1 MNKLLNNIQGW
12 VHNGYAGNHL
22 QMADYGGSANATTFS
37 GRQFAVYIAE
47 DDTVGTFNTSSNGS
61 EFQRLD
67 VEGITLPTFTPNQE
81 FEMRSGSGRVA
92 EFGAMFSSSKGVD
105 TEFTISGRLD
115 LGSLPILAE
124 SVLAQTSG
132 TDNEITL
139 AAGGY
144 EPANISHGADVTAND
159 WHLSLSV
166 YFQSPAGSS
175 NSDSYKLAG
184 CVCTSLTL
192 SADMGTASGRYDYS
206 ATFKT
211 RYKPVKGTASMS
223 SATAINATNVFLSE
237 QSHKSLEIFDV
248 DADLTVGSGGGSGSS
263 TTVTCASTANVKPG
277 MSVTGTNI
285 GTNAYVVS
293 ITDGTTFVAS
303 VANSGTVS
311 GNLTFVSDY
320 TSINPLFNSISLT
333 FESPTVF
340 LGAQGD
346 NAEPEVIARAV
357 PELNMTMAGSVKYDS
372 ETDKLLEAHRDPAQT
387 SYIQFYIG
395 DYVPTNLPAVGAV
408 FPQNITLG
416 QNAGAT
422 LQWIF
427 HKAKLISASVGSD
440 DVASIDFEAKI
451 LDPAAAT
458 YEILHLGVGATA

>member
-12 VHNGYAGNHL
+12 VHNGASGNAL
-22 QMADYGGSANATTFS
+22 QMADYGGTANATTFS
-37 GRQFAVYIAE
+37 GKQFAVYIAE
-47 DDTVGTFNTSSNGS
+47 DDTVGVFNTSGSGS
-61 EFQRLD
+61 EFQRID

-92 EFGAMFSSSKGVD
+92 EFGSMFSSSKGVD

-115 LGSLPILAE
+115 LGVLPILAE

-132 TDNEITL
+132 ADNEITL

-144 EPANISHGADVTAND
+144 SPANIANGAAVGAND

-166 YFQSPAGSS
+166 YFQSPSGTTNA
-175 NSDSYKLAG
+175 DSYKLSG
-184 CVCTSLTL
+184 CVCTNLSLT
-192 SADMGTASGRYDYS
+192 ADMGTASGRYDYS

-211 RYKPVKGTASMS
+211 RYKPAKGEASMDN
-223 SATAINATNVFLSE
+223 ATAINSTNVFLSE
-237 QSHKSLEIFDV
+237 QSQKSLEIFDM
-248 DADLTVGSGGGSGSS
+248 DGSG
-263 TTVTCASTANVKPG
+263 
-277 MSVTGTNI
+277 
-285 GTNAYVVS
+285 
-293 ITDGTTFVAS
+293 TDH
-303 VANSGTVS
+303 
-311 GNLTFVSDY
+311 

-333 FESPTVF
+333 FDSPTVM

-357 PELNMTMAGSVKYDS
+357 PELSMTMSGSVKYDT

-395 DYVPTNLPAVGAV
+395 DYVPTNLPSSGAV

-416 QNAGAT
+416 QDAGAT

-427 HKAKLISASVGSD
+427 HKAKLVSASVGSG

-451 LDPAAAT
+451 LDPATAT